1 MARLTGRTLFFTT
14 SPRSPEK
21 MIPEIRLLV
30 DNFSGR
36 KWDKATQTE
45 YALALSETEFFEGS
59 LPKDPSFTAR
69 DRINRGPKSLGLVAL
84 EPYISITP
92 AGQEFLSGDFSG
104 KLLRQMLKFQLP
116 SPYHTAVVGGCEFR
130 VRPFLE
136 MLRLIRHFGSLKFE
150 EIQIFGMQLTD
161 YTRFGEIVGKIEDYR
176 TRALHFSGSGK
187 KYYRQESINQ
197 LRNIYANEIK
207 TGKVAVRENRQTD
220 ERSFL
225 NTKSSNLR
233 DYTDALFRYLR
244 ATGLVS
250 ISYSG
255 RSVSITKEREKDVD
269 YILLNIDREPRTFNS
284 AQDYI
289 AYLGDATEPA
299 LPSDDYK
306 QLLAKAREIFPDTDN
321 LPEDIPSLKKMLSAH
336 IAERRDSLIS
346 RQIAA
351 IKAFECYE
359 DVQNL
364 FDSIVHDRSLYDAPL
379 MLEWNTWRAMCM
391 IDGGEIHAQ
400 LKFDD
405 FGSPM
410 ATAPANTADIIA
422 DYGDF
427 GVAVEVTMTN
437 RQRQFEAEGESVFR
451 HTGKL
456 VEMYKKPFYCLLI
469 APGINSAV
477 GAFFYAMHRT
487 NISFYGGIPKAV
499 PLALP
504 YFRKMLAN
512 ARQASY
518 IPTKEQ
524 ILQFFEDAH
533 QLALTTHDENEW
545 IVRVNAMA
553 VNWTL

>member
-1 MARLTGRTLFFTT
+1 MAHLTGRTLFFTT

-21 MIPEIRLLV
+21 MVPEIRLLV

-36 KWDKATQTE
+36 KWNKATQTE
-45 YALALSETEFFEGS
+45 YAMALSETEFFEGS

-69 DRINRGPKSLGLVAL
+69 DRINRGPKSLGFVAL
-84 EPYISITP
+84 EPYVSITP
-92 AGQEFLSGDFSG
+92 AGREFVSGDFCSI
-104 KLLRQMLKFQLP
+104 LLRQMLKFQLP
-116 SPYHTAVVGGCEFR
+116 SPFHTLVSGGCDFR
-130 VRPFLE
+130 VKPFLE

-161 YTRFGEIVGKIEDYR
+161 YARFNEIVSKIEDYR
-176 TRALHFSGSGK
+176 ARTLLFSGSGK
-187 KYYRQESINQ
+187 NYYIQERVKQ
-197 LRNIYANEIK
+197 LRDIYANEIRI
-207 TGKVAVRENRQTD
+207 GKVATRESRQID
-220 ERSFL
+220 ERTFL

-255 RSVSITKEREKDVD
+255 RAISITRERENDVD
-269 YILLNIDREPRTFNS
+269 YILRNIDREPRTFAS
-284 AQDYI
+284 TQDYI
-289 AYLGDATEPA
+289 TYLGDVSVPA
-299 LPSDDYK
+299 LPSDDYS
-306 QLLAKAREIFPDTDN
+306 QLSAKVHEVFPDTDN

-336 IAERRDSLIS
+336 IAKRRDSLINA
-346 RQIAA
+346 QIAA
-351 IKAFECYE
+351 IKDFECYE
-359 DVQNL
+359 DVQRL
-364 FDSIVHDRSLYDAPL
+364 FDSIVNDRSLYDTPL
-379 MLEWNTWRAMCM
+379 MLEWNTWRALCM
-391 IDGGEIHAQ
+391 MDGGEIHAQ

-405 FGSPM
+405 FGLPM
-410 ATAPANTADIIA
+410 TTAPANTADIIA

-469 APGINSAV
+469 APGINPAV

-504 YFRKMLAN
+504 YFRKMLSN

-518 IPTKEQ
+518 TPTKEQ
-524 ILQFFEDAH
+524 ILQFFEEAH
-533 QLALTTHDENEW
+533 LLALTTHDENEW
-545 IVRVNAMA
+545 IGRVNAMA